1 MKYLGFIEEVAG
13 HKNIDTPAL
22 LKTLGCFKELS
33 KDKLIDINEE
43 DVMKKMMSQRKWHQ
57 ETLRT
62 KETQRCFINWKYRG
76 QSVGS
81 GSKCRKKYENPS
93 LFRKDATSLSRRQS
107 LLLSLFS
114 PQWNKIS

>member
-43 DVMKKMMSQRKWHQ
+43 DVMKKMMSQRK
-57 ETLRT
+57 
-62 KETQRCFINWKYRG
+62 
-76 QSVGS
+76 
-81 GSKCRKKYENPS
+81 
-93 LFRKDATSLSRRQS
+93 
-107 LLLSLFS
+107 
-114 PQWNKIS
+114 